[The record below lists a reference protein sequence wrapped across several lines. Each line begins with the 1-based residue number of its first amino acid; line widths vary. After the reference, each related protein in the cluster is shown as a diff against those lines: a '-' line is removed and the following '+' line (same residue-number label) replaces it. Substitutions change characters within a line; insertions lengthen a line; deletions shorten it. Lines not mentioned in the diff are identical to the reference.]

1 MADSS
6 VNLLRTDAG
15 RDISD
20 LVGELSTRSE
30 EFRVRWAKH
39 DVRLHHTGTKSFHH
53 PVVGDIDVTYET
65 MPLPADPGLAPPAA
79 GENRRFGPVRMRFP
93 GAGLVFRRWV
103 RSSWR
108 AGSSLRLCANR
119 VRRCR
124 RA

>member
-6 VNLLRTDAG
+6 VNLLRTDVG

-39 DVRLHHTGTKSFHH
+39 NVRLHHTGTKSFHH

-65 MPLPADPGLAPPAA
+65 MPLPADPGLVLTIYSPEPASPSA
-79 GENRRFGPVRMRFP
+79 DAMALLATWADTDFGTP
-93 GAGLVFRRWV
+93 AT
-103 RSSWR
+103 RSSNDH
-108 AGSSLRLCANR
+108 APSTDPA
-119 VRRCR
+119 
-124 RA
+124 